1 MNLAPEQRYG
11 SDSVWRD
18 PKCFFAEFLRDLGN
32 SRELAWQLFLRNLK
46 SRYRQSIMGY
56 IWAFVPPLAWTGL
69 FAILRLQ
76 DPSRTDGQTGYM
88 AHVMVGLVFWQV
100 FIEAVQTPMRT
111 FSEARSMLAKL
122 KFPRESLVA
131 AGLLDVGLQFLIRL
145 PLLIA
150 GWLLFPEASASTWWL
165 LPGLLLGLLAVGTCI
180 GIVLLPLSLLYQD
193 VAPAAALAG
202 GFWLL
207 LTPVAH
213 VPASAGLMSAIN
225 QWNPAAVLIETT
237 RAGWLGTPM
246 PHIGAFVVV
255 ALAGGVIGV
264 IAWMAARI
272 AFPHLI
278 ARFGS

>member
-1 MNLAPEQRYG
+1 MKSAHDLHYG

-18 PKCFFAEFLRDLGN
+18 PRRFFAEFLRDLHN
-32 SRELAWQLFLRNLK
+32 CRELAWQLFLRNLK
-46 SRYRQSIMGY
+46 SRYRQSITGY
-56 IWAFVPPLAWTGL
+56 VWAFIPPLAWTGL

-76 DPSRTDGQTGYM
+76 DPSRPDAQTGYV
-88 AHVMVGLVFWQV
+88 AYVMVGLVFWQV

-150 GWLLFPEASASTWWL
+150 GWMLFPDSSAHTWLL
-165 LPGLLLGLLAVGTCI
+165 LPGLLAGLLAVGTCI

-207 LTPVAH
+207 LTPVGS
-213 VPASAGLMSAIN
+213 VPAATSFLSTVN
-225 QWNPAAVLIETT
+225 QWNPAAVLIETA
-237 RAGWLGTPM
+237 RAGWLGTPLLN
-246 PHIGAFVVV
+246 GGEF
-255 ALAGGVIGV
+255 LAVSLGGVVLGTL
-264 IAWMAARI
+264 AWLAARI

>member
-1 MNLAPEQRYG
+1 MTFAPEQQYG

-18 PKCFFAEFLRDLGN
+18 PKRFFAEFLRDLSN
-32 SRELAWQLFLRNLK
+32 CRELAWQLFLRNLK
-46 SRYRQSIMGY
+46 SRYRQSITGY
-56 IWAFVPPLAWTGL
+56 VWAFVPPLAWTGL

-76 DPSRTDGQTGYM
+76 DPSRPDAQAGYV
-88 AHVMVGLVFWQV
+88 AYVMVGLVFWQV

-150 GWLLFPEASASTWWL
+150 GWLLFPDSSAHSWWL
-165 LPGLLLGLLAVGTCI
+165 LPGLLLGVLAVGTCI
-180 GIVLLPLSLLYQD
+180 GIILLPLSLLYQD

-213 VPASAGLMSAIN
+213 VPASAGLVSAIN
-225 QWNPAAVLIETT
+225 QWNPAAVLIETA
-237 RAGWLGTPM
+237 RAGWLGP
-246 PHIGAFVVV
+246 PLLHGGGF
-255 ALAGGVIGV
+255 LAVSLGGVVLGTL
-264 IAWMAARI
+264 AWLAARI

>member
-1 MNLAPEQRYG
+1 MTFAPEQHYG

-18 PKCFFAEFLRDLGN
+18 PKRFFAEFLRDLGN
-32 SRELAWQLFLRNLK
+32 CRELAWQLFLRNLK
-46 SRYRQSIMGY
+46 SRYRQSITGY
-56 IWAFVPPLAWTGL
+56 VWAFVPPLAWTGL

-76 DPSRTDGQTGYM
+76 DPSRPDAQAGYV
-88 AHVMVGLVFWQV
+88 AYVMVGLVFWQV

-150 GWLLFPEASASTWWL
+150 GWLLFPDSSAQGWWL
-165 LPGLLLGLLAVGTCI
+165 LPGLLLGVLAVGTCI
-180 GIVLLPLSLLYQD
+180 GIILLPLSLLYQD

-213 VPASAGLMSAIN
+213 VPASAGLVAAIN
-225 QWNPAAVLIETT
+225 QWNPAAVLIETA
-237 RAGWLGTPM
+237 RAGWLGTPLL
-246 PHIGAFVVV
+246 HGGGF
-255 ALAGGVIGV
+255 LAVSLGGVVLGTL
-264 IAWMAARI
+264 AWLAARI

>member
-1 MNLAPEQRYG
+1 MKIAPEQQYG
-11 SDSVWRD
+11 SESVWRD
-18 PKCFFAEFLRDLGN
+18 PGRFLAEFVRDLG
-32 SRELAWQLFLRNLK
+32 SCRELAWQLFLRNLK
-46 SRYRQSIMGY
+46 SRYRQSITGY
-56 IWAFVPPLAWTGL
+56 IWAFIPPLAWTGL

-76 DPSRTDGQTGYM
+76 DSSRSDGQTGYV

-111 FSEARSMLAKL
+111 FSEARSMLGKL

-145 PLLIA
+145 PLLVA
-150 GWLLFPEASASTWWL
+150 GWLLYPGASAHNWWL
-165 LPGLLLGLLAVGTCI
+165 LPGLLVGILGVGTCI

-213 VPASAGLMSAIN
+213 GPTSSGLMSAIN
-225 QWNPAAVLIETT
+225 QWNPAAILIETA
-237 RAGWLGTPM
+237 RAGWIGTPVL
-246 PHIGAFVVV
+246 HGGGFVAISLGGITVGI
-255 ALAGGVIGV
+255 LA
-264 IAWMAARI
+264 WLAARI

>member
-1 MNLAPEQRYG
+1 MTFAPEQHYG
-11 SDSVWRD
+11 SDSVWRE
-18 PKCFFAEFLRDLGN
+18 PKRFFAEFLRDLKN
-32 SRELAWQLFLRNLK
+32 CRELAWQLFLRNLK
-46 SRYRQSIMGY
+46 SRYRQSITGY
-56 IWAFVPPLAWTGL
+56 VWAFVPPLAWTGL
-69 FAILRLQ
+69 FAVLRLQ
-76 DPSRTDGQTGYM
+76 NSSQPAAQTGYV

-122 KFPRESLVA
+122 KFPRESLIA

-150 GWLLFPEASASTWWL
+150 GWLLFPDSSAQVWWF
-165 LPGLLLGLLAVGTCI
+165 LPGLLLGVLAVGTCI
-180 GIVLLPLSLLYQD
+180 GIILLPLSLLYQD
-193 VAPAAALAG
+193 VAPAAAMAG

-213 VPASAGLMSAIN
+213 VPASAGLVATIN
-225 QWNPAAVLIETT
+225 QWNPAAVLIETA
-237 RAGWLGTPM
+237 RAGWLGTPLL
-246 PHIGAFVVV
+246 HVTGFVAVS
-255 ALAGGVIGV
+255 LGGVVLGTL
-264 IAWMAARI
+264 AWLAARI